1 MSPVAGQ
8 QDALLRSHRL
18 KSKHYLQC
26 SFKAQGLS
34 KTHWWSSLPPC
45 DWSLDVCAGFV
56 LFFFFLVVIHDALSP
71 FSISSSEHSCL
82 LPPPRPARAH
92 LSEFFWHQLEK
103 IISLE
108 DRVATKSRHAN
119 NFHILLSTDFR
130 L

>member
-1 MSPVAGQ
+1 MS
-8 QDALLRSHRL
+8 
-18 KSKHYLQC
+18 
-26 SFKAQGLS
+26 
-34 KTHWWSSLPPC
+34 
-45 DWSLDVCAGFV
+45 V
-56 LFFFFLVVIHDALSP
+56 LFVVIFFFLVVTRDALSS

-82 LPPPRPARAH
+82 LPSPRPARAH